1 MIFDCYDI
9 SCSLGT
15 RYPYVDLLQRKTK
28 DSNLVIESCCLTSV
42 KLALYIKKL
51 IALLMYASLDAEI
64 FGLQSVK
71 R

>member
-1 MIFDCYDI
+1 
-9 SCSLGT
+9 
-15 RYPYVDLLQRKTK
+15 VDLLQRKTK